1 MDKFFVK
8 EIYIRNRAPFE
19 EIHLRFNKDDIYL
32 IAGVNG
38 KGKTTLLSHIVKVLC
53 ECLCESNDFVVPY
66 EALRRHLGDI
76 ATYFADTS

>member
-38 KGKTTLLSHIVKVLC
+38 KGKTTLLSHIVDGL
-53 ECLCESNDFVVPY
+53 Y
-66 EALRRHLGDI
+66 EMTRRHFPSSYKEIKD
-76 ATYFADTS
+76 YF